1 MTTTCP
7 HSTTSYWI
15 RLPPYRRSGAY
26 GRLTIHNGTFGTPA
40 FTWHAEEVLVTTL
53 IVTART
59 DHSWYRHSVDC
70 DDNTDRLL
78 VVRCLNKKIIFFNFF
93 IDVFVVTLHNFE
105 VTMPHI
111 DVLQKK
117 IEKNYFLDKTSN
129 NQTTTTKQLLTYQH
143 GCFQDYHDF
152 LRELR

>member
-1 MTTTCP
+1 
-7 HSTTSYWI
+7 
-15 RLPPYRRSGAY
+15 
-26 GRLTIHNGTFGTPA
+26 
-40 FTWHAEEVLVTTL
+40 L

-93 IDVFVVTLHNFE
+93 QFFIDVIDVFVVMLHNSKF
-105 VTMPHI
+105 TMPHI

-117 IEKNYFLDKTSN
+117 IEKKYFLVEISN
-129 NQTTTTKQLLTYQH
+129 NQTTTTTTTKQLLTYQH
-143 GCFQDYHDF
+143 GYFQDYHDF
-152 LRELR
+152 IRELR